1 MAENDTSQGD
11 PQGQQADSAQYQ
23 EISPELRQILDAHQ
37 LWLNTGG
44 NQGTPANLS
53 KYDFRG
59 LNLSGELL
67 KKANLEEAD
76 FQRANLADADL
87 REARLTGANF
97 FEADLTRADFRD
109 ADLEKADLADSRGL
123 ALLRLARANLADCLL
138 PEDQRNF
145 SGLDYVKDASCITS
159 TLFTTVLI
167 SCGYAA
173 VTVFTTSDVALLT
186 NTGTTTLPLLG
197 VGISVFSFYFAAPLL
212 LLAIYIYFHLNL
224 QHLWEVLSTLPAV
237 FPDGQR
243 LDERVYPWLLNWLA
257 SSYFPQINKL
267 DEDRRPFLAGLQTY
281 LGAFFAWLL
290 VPLTLLLFWFRYLY
304 VRDLW
309 VTLWH
314 LGLMAAAV
322 WFGFRVCYFAKLTL
336 RWQKVRKPG
345 RRLLHAALT
354 GVVLLLLCLISDG
367 FIFGIPADLEKNLIP
382 RIKWYQQH
390 RSLVPQV
397 LNYKPWHLRIV
408 VNFDEKDVSTK
419 TSKEGQKGD
428 REGAK
433 EIFLARGAPLKGRN
447 LRYAR
452 AKGAF
457 MARADLRQAILE
469 GAYLRRADL
478 REAKLGES
486 GTDED
491 LVILTGAYLFEA
503 DLTKAC
509 LYRAVLYKASLEG
522 ANLEEADLSRAIL
535 AEANLSKANLQKA
548 KLGGAILRAADLQEA
563 DFRGAKDLEVRNLV
577 EARAWILGR
586 YDDKLL
592 KELGLPADHNNQV
605 EEQKFPKRN
614 LDKMDLRGTHLR
626 RFDFTEASFKETD
639 LRKADLYGT
648 ILKGATLTRTKLD
661 GSHMRL
667 TNLQKADLGEATLS
681 NANLLLADFKG
692 ANGLKVEQLKA
703 AQNWSLA
710 LYDAAMLQRLNLPP
724 DHNDRVL
731 KKQLSN
737 YDLRGVVLAG
747 TFLVKADLQ
756 GADLRGA
763 DLSHTELRQANLQGA
778 DLSGADLTGAYLAEA
793 NLKGAKLNGAKLKGA
808 SFLEADLEGADL
820 TGAQDFPYEQLEGA
834 KTDSQTRWP

>member
-1 MAENDTSQGD
+1 MPENDASQGD
-11 PQGQQADSAQYQ
+11 PQGQPANASPYQ
-23 EISPELRQILDAHQ
+23 ELPPELRRILDAHQ

-44 NQGTPANLS
+44 IQGTPADLAN
-53 KYDFRG
+53 YDFRG
-59 LNLSGELL
+59 LNLTGALL
-67 KKANLEEAD
+67 KKANLEGAN

-87 REARLTGANF
+87 REARLKGANF
-97 FEADLTRADFRD
+97 FGADLTGTDFRD
-109 ADLEKADLADSRGL
+109 ADLRKADLADSRGL

-212 LLAIYIYFHLNL
+212 LFATYIYFHLNL
-224 QHLWEVLSTLPAV
+224 QHLWEALATLPAV

-243 LDERVYPWLLNWLA
+243 LDQRVYPWLLNWLA
-257 SSYFPQINKL
+257 SAYFPQINKL
-267 DEDRRPFLAGLQTY
+267 DRDRRPFLTDLQKY
-281 LGAFFAWLL
+281 LGAFFAWLF

-314 LGLMAAAV
+314 LGIIAAAV

-336 RWQKVRKPG
+336 RWQKVKKPG

-367 FIFGIPADLEKNLIP
+367 FISGIPADLEKNLIP
-382 RIKWYQQH
+382 PIKWHQQH

-419 TSKEGQKGD
+419 TSKGEDQKGD
-428 REGAK
+428 QKGAK

-469 GAYLRRADL
+469 GAYLRKADL

-486 GTDED
+486 GTDEA
-491 LVILTGAYLFEA
+491 LTILTGAYLFEA
-503 DLTKAC
+503 DLANAC
-509 LYRAVLYKASLEG
+509 LYRAVLYRASLEG
-522 ANLEEADLSRAIL
+522 ANLEEADLGRAML

-548 KLGGAILRAADLQEA
+548 KLGGAILRAANLQEA
-563 DFRGAKDLEVRNLV
+563 DFRGAKDLEVRNLK

-592 KELGLPADHNNQV
+592 KELGLPADHNKRV
-605 EEQKFPKRN
+605 EEQKFPQRH

-639 LRKADLYGT
+639 LRKADLYGA
-648 ILKGATLTRTKLD
+648 ILKGATLTRAKLD
-661 GSHMRL
+661 GCHMRL
-667 TNLQKADLGEATLS
+667 TNLQKADLGEATLA

-692 ANGLKVEQLKA
+692 AKGLKVEQLKA
-703 AQNWSLA
+703 AQNWNLA
-710 LYDAAMLQRLNLPP
+710 FYDAAMLQRLKLPS

-731 KKQLSN
+731 MKQLSN
-737 YDLRGVVLAG
+737 YDLHGVALAG
-747 TFLVKADLQ
+747 TFLVRANFQ
-756 GADLRGA
+756 GANLRMA
-763 DLSHTELRQANLQGA
+763 DLSQTELRQANLQGA
-778 DLSGADLTGAYLAEA
+778 DLSGANLTGAFLVGA
-793 NLKGAKLNGAKLKGA
+793 NLKGANLSRVILKGA
-808 SFLEADLEGADL
+808 DLSGVDL
-820 TGAQDFPYEQLEGA
+820 TGVHGLTRKELEGA
-834 KTDSQTRWP
+834 KRDH